1 MRIANVL
8 LAALVLLAA
17 AGCSQQQAAERT
29 APPEAVSLAKK
40 TVDDFRA
47 QNSKGFVAD
56 LAPGLVTQMA
66 DKVLMAKMRAIFPQ
80 HRVAAV
86 HVEGW
91 WQTRYAGNVL
101 GRDTG
106 EKPGETVTRLTLR
119 YEFEGGDAVR
129 VNLLLASH
137 DGALQVNQL
146 NLVPLPAALIAEN
159 ALTAHWTEGGG
170 RQAFAVLALAVLVF
184 ILATAVK
191 CLRTPGLRFKWL
203 WFIVIWLSAIQ
214 VTMDWTSEKVF
225 VKFLVLKFPPLWI
238 DQPSPYDPAMVW
250 FLLPLGAI
258 VFRTWLKLH
267 DEPAPA
273 PRTFGE

>member
-17 AGCSQQQAAERT
+17 AGCSLQRTAERT

-40 TVDDFRA
+40 TVDDVRA
-47 QNSKGFVAD
+47 QNTKGLAKD
-56 LAPGLVTQMA
+56 LAPGLVRLMA
-66 DKVLMAKMRAIFPQ
+66 DKALMEKMRAIFPQ
-80 HRVAAV
+80 HPVAAV

-91 WQTRYAGNVL
+91 WQTGDLGNIL

-106 EKPGETVTRLTLR
+106 KSGTTTTRLTLR
-119 YEFEGGDAVR
+119 YDFEGGDAVR
-129 VNLLLASH
+129 VNLLLAPH
-137 DGALQVNQL
+137 DGALLVDQL
-146 NLVPLPAALIAEN
+146 NLVPLPAGLIAEN
-159 ALTAHWTEGGG
+159 ALSAHWREWGG
-170 RQAFAVLALAVLVF
+170 RQAFVVLALAVLGF

-203 WFIVIWLSAIQ
+203 WFVAIWLSAVQ

-225 VKFLVLKFPPLWI
+225 VQPLTLKFPPLWLN
-238 DQPSPYDPAMVW
+238 QPSPYDPAMLW

-258 VFRTWLKLH
+258 VFRTWLKLRGA
-267 DEPAPA
+267 PAPG